1 MATLEQVE
9 KLREKA
15 NVSFEEAKAALD
27 ACNGDM
33 LDAVIYLERQGK
45 VSSPSGGGFF
55 SSENASYEQKE
66 TEGEGCCGGR
76 RRHGSFHEAMRRLGH
91 FCAVG
96 FNKGNRNYLEAEKDG
111 KVVLAC
117 PVTVFVLLLLL
128 FFWVVVPFIVI
139 SLFFGLRYR
148 FSGEDLGKESVNK
161 VMGSVSDKAE
171 DIKKSF
177 QSEK

>member
-45 VSSPSGGGFF
+45 VSSPAGGGFF
-55 SSENASYEQKE
+55 SSANASNEQKE
-66 TEGEGCCGGR
+66 AQGEGRGDNRKC
-76 RRHGSFHEAMRRLGH
+76 GSFREAMRRLGH

-96 FNKGNRNYLEAEKDG
+96 FNKGNSNYLEAEKDG

-148 FSGEDLGKESVNK
+148 FTGEDLGRESVNK